1 MTAKV
6 DLPFGTVLCEVGDL
20 SASPLFLREV
30 DMRRVVPDQPEQAAV
45 QQLQSTK
52 STLITKEGKLSFH
65 AVSSLFILSLLGE
78 GEESGASGM
87 GNLTT
92 YSAWTDIMP
101 HFVRHPW
108 LWNRDALETLKG
120 TSIHATGVE
129 NQARLAREVDEL
141 QSILGIAMDSTA
153 WAWADSVKSGRFFPI
168 DQKTREFALSP
179 LKELFTYGADAN
191 VVIDEDEEGSL
202 RLVVVADEIAA
213 GQPLILNDGNMSSAD
228 LLQAY
233 GFALANNRANDISVG
248 VALDRDDRLF
258 GAKRDLLESAG
269 LGSSGQVVVRCNA
282 THILPTELLT
292 ALRIY
297 HLTVYDW
304 EERNA
309 VLENKPVSLQN
320 ERDALTSL
328 AQYAEASLEGFGGS
342 ERGDKERLA
351 SADGAA
357 DTETRIGLSIRLSE
371 RRLFKRLFEQCARGL
386 EWVQS
391 KWDNRGVDYVDMD
404 TGKVMI

>member
-1 MTAKV
+1 
-6 DLPFGTVLCEVGDL
+6 
-20 SASPLFLREV
+20 
-30 DMRRVVPDQPEQAAV
+30 MRRVVPDQPDQAAV

-52 STLITKEGKLSFH
+52 STLITKEGRLSFH
-65 AVSSLFILSLLGE
+65 AVSSLFILSLLGDSE
-78 GEESGASGM
+78 GSTDTPAM
-87 GNLTT
+87 GNLSS

-108 LWNRDALETLKG
+108 LWNRDALDTLAG
-120 TSIHATGVE
+120 TSIHTTAVE
-129 NQARLAREVDEL
+129 NQARLAREVNEL
-141 QSILGIAMDSTA
+141 QSILSISMDSTA

-168 DQKTREFALSP
+168 NPKTHEFALSP
-179 LKELFTYGADAN
+179 LKEFFTYGAEAN
-191 VVIDEDEEGSL
+191 VVIDEDEDGRL

-213 GQPLILNDGNMSSAD
+213 GDQLILNDGDMSNAD

-233 GFALANNRANDISVG
+233 GFALPNNRANDISVG

-258 GAKRDLLESAG
+258 GAKRDLFETAG
-269 LGSSGQVVVRCNA
+269 LGSSGQAVVRCNA
-282 THILPTELLT
+282 THILPNELLN

-304 EERNA
+304 EERTA

-320 ERDALTSL
+320 ERDALTAL

-342 ERGDKERLA
+342 ERADKERLA

-371 RRLFKRLFEQCARGL
+371 RRLFSRLFERCARGL
-386 EWVQS
+386 EWVES
-391 KWDNRGVDYVDMD
+391 KWDNRGVDYVDME